1 MVFSGQSPAPPRCA
15 NGIGP
20 GWSRNAYRRAPSTT
34 RGYAHG
40 SVPGVV
46 PVPSPAVDPTVAFAE
61 LVARP
66 EGEIELDRAALLIA
80 AHARPG
86 LDIATELAVLDE
98 LAAECGDDLAGV
110 LGHLFG
116 RCGFRG
122 DPDHYYDPANSYLDR
137 VVATRRGIPITLS
150 VLTVE
155 VARRRGVG
163 LVGVG
168 MPGHFLV
175 RSTTEPGLFVDPFGG
190 GRVLDVDGVQALFH
204 SLHGADA
211 TLQEAMLLPVGPR
224 AVVTRMLN
232 NLVAVFTSRRDQ
244 HGRLWAARLRGS
256 IPGAS
261 LEDRAEV
268 AAALASA
275 GEFSEAGRWLDALS
289 LEAPGPVSAVYR
301 QAAERLRSRLN

>member
-1 MVFSGQSPAPPRCA
+1 
-15 NGIGP
+15 
-20 GWSRNAYRRAPSTT
+20 
-34 RGYAHG
+34 
-40 SVPGVV
+40 
-46 PVPSPAVDPTVAFAE
+46 VDPTVAFAE

-66 EGEIELDRAALLIA
+66 EDEVELDRAALLIA

-86 LDIATELAVLDE
+86 LDVATELAVLDA
-98 LAAECGDDLAGV
+98 LASGCGGDDLHSV
-110 LGHLFG
+110 LEHLFG
-116 RCGFRG
+116 RCRFRG
-122 DPDHYYDPANSYLDR
+122 NPDRYYDPANSYLDR

-168 MPGHFLV
+168 MPGHFIV
-175 RSTTEPGLFVDPFGG
+175 RSTSDPDLFVDPFGAG
-190 GRVLDVDGVQALFH
+190 QILDLEGVTALFH
-204 SLHGADA
+204 ALHGPDA
-211 TLQEAMLLPVGPR
+211 TFSEAMLAPVGPR

-232 NLVAVFTSRRDQ
+232 NLIAIFSSRRDQ
-244 HGRLWAARLRGS
+244 QGRLWAARLRAG

-275 GEFSEAGRWLDALS
+275 GEFAEAGRWLDALS
-289 LEAPGPVSAVYR
+289 LEAPGPVSAGYR
-301 QAAERLRSRLN
+301 HAAERFRARLN